1 MTPHLSPNTQAI
13 LLVTAPLIAG
23 RENSSTDLLSPGEY
37 KKLARRL
44 REMQRH
50 PADLLSPDAADL
62 VHDCRVV
69 VDEARLRRLLARG
82 FLLGQVIERWQARA
96 IWVLS
101 RADTPYPRRLK
112 MRLKEDAPAVLYGC
126 GDTSL
131 LETGGLAVVGS
142 RDVDA
147 MLIAYARNVGRLAAD
162 AGKSIISGGA
172 RGIDQAAM
180 LGALEHGGKAIGVLA
195 DSLEKGAMNR
205 ENRNLLLEGRL
216 VLISPCDPGAG
227 FNVGNAMGRNKSIYA
242 LADASLVV
250 NSDLDKGGTWAGATE
265 QLDKLRVVP
274 VYVRSTGETSTGI
287 EALLKKGAIAWP
299 DPQDVEAFNEVLDAA
314 ALTRPEGLQG
324 ELSPLLNDPP
334 AELASHAPSEAEPR
348 IQCVPESTTESSL
361 PVSIVREPPC
371 LAGRFDTLPKVGRKR
386 ETGPKGSETL
396 VQGPNS
402 PADAFSAVEREV
414 LRRLQV
420 GPMKGVEVAAALEIS
435 TAQAKLW
442 LKRFVDEGVLEKQK
456 KRNVYFS
463 KPSRLFE

>member
-1 MTPHLSPNTQAI
+1 
-13 LLVTAPLIAG
+13 
-23 RENSSTDLLSPGEY
+23 
-37 KKLARRL
+37 
-44 REMQRH
+44 
-50 PADLLSPDAADL
+50 
-62 VHDCRVV
+62 
-69 VDEARLRRLLARG
+69 
-82 FLLGQVIERWQARA
+82 
-96 IWVLS
+96 
-101 RADTPYPRRLK
+101 
-112 MRLKEDAPAVLYGC
+112 
-126 GDTSL
+126 
-131 LETGGLAVVGS
+131 
-142 RDVDA
+142 
-147 MLIAYARNVGRLAAD
+147 
-162 AGKSIISGGA
+162 
-172 RGIDQAAM
+172 
-180 LGALEHGGKAIGVLA
+180 
-195 DSLEKGAMNR
+195 
-205 ENRNLLLEGRL
+205 
-216 VLISPCDPGAG
+216 
-227 FNVGNAMGRNKSIYA
+227 
-242 LADASLVV
+242 
-250 NSDLDKGGTWAGATE
+250 
-265 QLDKLRVVP
+265 